1 MPMIKSGPTGPLF
14 FIGPSPAGAGAVP
27 GRAISVLLV
36 PGFQGLNWLEPQHSR
51 AGDRTMNEPT
61 DSYGQDERIVV
72 EGGVA
77 SRVAAI
83 VEPVIAD
90 LGYRLVRVRV
100 SGQNGCT
107 VQIMAERPDGTMNVE
122 GCEAVSQAV
131 SPALDVDDP
140 IQVPYHLE
148 VSSPGID
155 RPLVRA
161 GDFAR
166 WAGHLAKIETSEPV
180 AGRKR
185 FRGILRG
192 VEGGD
197 ALLSRDDAKSEEE
210 RDVAI
215 PMRLIDDA
223 RLVLTDALVTESLRR
238 GKAGLPP
245 EMPAADDIA
254 TPRKGRGKSLGPRPG
269 KPRAADSQ
277 DNQEEE

>member
-1 MPMIKSGPTGPLF
+1 
-14 FIGPSPAGAGAVP
+14 
-27 GRAISVLLV
+27 
-36 PGFQGLNWLEPQHSR
+36 
-51 AGDRTMNEPT
+51 MNEPT
-61 DSYGQDERIVV
+61 ATDQDNDRRIVV
-72 EGGVA
+72 ESGVA
-77 SRVAAI
+77 ARVAAI
-83 VEPVIAD
+83 VEPAIAD

-122 GCEAVSQAV
+122 GCEEVSQAV

-140 IQVPYHLE
+140 IQAAYHLE

-166 WAGHLAKIETSEPV
+166 WAGHLAKIDAEP
-180 AGRKR
+180 AHNGRKR

-192 VEGGD
+192 VEGGTV
-197 ALLSRDDAKSEEE
+197 LLSRDDARTEEE

-215 PMRLIDDA
+215 PMALIADA

-238 GKAGLPP
+238 GKSGLPP
-245 EMPAADDIA
+245 EMPPAEEISGQK
-254 TPRKGRGKSLGPRPG
+254 KGRGKSLGPRPG
-269 KPRAADSQ
+269 TKTRGPAPHEDK
-277 DNQEEE
+277 NEEE

>member
-1 MPMIKSGPTGPLF
+1 MLQTG
-14 FIGPSPAGAGAVP
+14 SPG
-27 GRAISVLLV
+27 
-36 PGFQGLNWLEPQHSR
+36 
-51 AGDRTMNEPT
+51 MNEPISP
-61 DSYGQDERIVV
+61 DQDHRIVV
-72 EGGVA
+72 ENGVA
-77 SRVAAI
+77 ARVAAI
-83 VEPVIAD
+83 IEPAIVD

-100 SGQNGCT
+100 TGQNGCT

-140 IQVPYHLE
+140 IQAAYHLE

-161 GDFAR
+161 GDFER
-166 WAGHLAKIETSEPV
+166 WAGHLAKIDTQTVV

-192 VEGGD
+192 IDGPN
-197 ALLSRDDAKSEEE
+197 ALLARDDAKSEEE

-215 PMRLIDDA
+215 PMALIADA

-245 EMPAADDIA
+245 EMPTVDEISA
-254 TPRKGRGKSLGPRPG
+254 PPKGKKKSLGPRPDKKPG
-269 KPRAADSQ
+269 KVSPDLETEQ
-277 DNQEEE
+277 DVNTEEE

>member
-1 MPMIKSGPTGPLF
+1 
-14 FIGPSPAGAGAVP
+14 
-27 GRAISVLLV
+27 
-36 PGFQGLNWLEPQHSR
+36 
-51 AGDRTMNEPT
+51 MNEPT
-61 DSYGQDERIVV
+61 ADIDQETRLVV
-72 EGGVA
+72 ETGVA
-77 SRVAAI
+77 ARVAAI
-83 VEPVIAD
+83 VEPAIAD

-100 SGQNGCT
+100 TAQNGCT

-140 IQVPYHLE
+140 VQAAYHLE

-161 GDFAR
+161 SDFAR
-166 WAGHLAKIETSEPV
+166 WAGHLAKIDTEQVV

-192 VEGGD
+192 VEGGN
-197 ALLSRDDAKSEEE
+197 ALLSRDDAKSTED

-215 PMRLIDDA
+215 PMTLIAEA

-245 EMPAADDIA
+245 EMPQADEIA
-254 TPRKGRGKSLGPRPG
+254 GPPKGRKKSLGPRPDKIPG
-269 KPRAADSQ
+269 QDRRASKADGFQS
-277 DNQEEE
+277 DSKNDSKTEEE

>member
-1 MPMIKSGPTGPLF
+1 MS
-14 FIGPSPAGAGAVP
+14 
-27 GRAISVLLV
+27 
-36 PGFQGLNWLEPQHSR
+36 
-51 AGDRTMNEPT
+51 EPT
-61 DSYGQDERIVV
+61 HEPTTAPDQEPRLVV

-77 SRVAAI
+77 ARVAVIIEPAI
-83 VEPVIAD
+83 VD

-100 SGQNGCT
+100 SAQNGCT

-122 GCEAVSQAV
+122 GCEAISQAV

-140 IQVPYHLE
+140 IQAAYHLE

-161 GDFAR
+161 SDFER
-166 WAGHLAKIETSEPV
+166 WAGHLAKIDTSELV

-192 VEGGD
+192 VAGQD
-197 ALLSRDDAKSEEE
+197 ALLTRDDARSEEE

-215 PMRLIDDA
+215 PMRAIAEA

-238 GKAGLPP
+238 GKSGLPP
-245 EMPAADDIA
+245 EMPAAEEIA
-254 TPRKGRGKSLGPRPG
+254 SPKKGRGKSLGPRPTKAG
-269 KPRAADSQ
+269 ETVPQ
-277 DNQEEE
+277 DNNEEE

>member
-1 MPMIKSGPTGPLF
+1 MS
-14 FIGPSPAGAGAVP
+14 
-27 GRAISVLLV
+27 
-36 PGFQGLNWLEPQHSR
+36 
-51 AGDRTMNEPT
+51 EPT
-61 DSYGQDERIVV
+61 HEPTTAPDQEPRLVV

-77 SRVAAI
+77 ARVAVIIEPAI
-83 VEPVIAD
+83 VD

-100 SGQNGCT
+100 SAQNGCT

-122 GCEAVSQAV
+122 GCEAISQAV

-140 IQVPYHLE
+140 IQAAYHLE

-161 GDFAR
+161 SDFER
-166 WAGHLAKIETSEPV
+166 WAGHLAKIDTNELV

-192 VEGGD
+192 VAGQD
-197 ALLSRDDAKSEEE
+197 ALLTRDDAKSEEE

-215 PMRLIDDA
+215 PMRAIAEA

-238 GKAGLPP
+238 GKSGLPP
-245 EMPAADDIA
+245 EMPAAEEIA
-254 TPRKGRGKSLGPRPG
+254 SPKKGRGKSLGPRPTKAG
-269 KPRAADSQ
+269 ETAPP
-277 DNQEEE
+277 DNNEEE

>member
-1 MPMIKSGPTGPLF
+1 MS
-14 FIGPSPAGAGAVP
+14 
-27 GRAISVLLV
+27 
-36 PGFQGLNWLEPQHSR
+36 
-51 AGDRTMNEPT
+51 EPT
-61 DSYGQDERIVV
+61 HEPTTAPDQEPRLVV

-77 SRVAAI
+77 ARVAAI
-83 VEPVIAD
+83 IEPAIVD

-100 SGQNGCT
+100 TGQNGCT

-122 GCEAVSQAV
+122 GCEEISQAV

-140 IQVPYHLE
+140 IQAAYHLE

-161 GDFAR
+161 SDFER
-166 WAGHLAKIETSEPV
+166 WAGHLTKIDTSEPV

-192 VEGGD
+192 AAGQD
-197 ALLSRDDAKSEEE
+197 ALLTRVDAKTEEE

-215 PMRLIDDA
+215 PMRAIAEA
-223 RLVLTDALVTESLRR
+223 RLVLTDALITEALRR
-238 GKAGLPP
+238 GKSGLPP

-254 TPRKGRGKSLGPRPG
+254 SPKKGRGKSLGPRP
-269 KPRAADSQ
+269 KKADTQ
-277 DNQEEE
+277 APQEDNEEE